1 MYYLRKEPY
10 EAVIHEIIKTDGS
23 VIPERKYMTD
33 DRAIYKHHDFSRFY
47 RKSFSGTA
55 VKHQGMKL
63 YRCKTLKQIIKL
75 RKGIFDYCGEWFD
88 VYDENGKVDIIGMVP
103 ENEE

>member
-1 MYYLRKEPY
+1 
-10 EAVIHEIIKTDGS
+10 
-23 VIPERKYMTD
+23 
-33 DRAIYKHHDFSRFY
+33 
-47 RKSFSGTA
+47 
-55 VKHQGMKL
+55 MKL